1 MTTTHIPDDAIEAAI
16 EQHDDPEHEDA
27 LTAEVARA
35 TLDDIQQSIEEYYSE
50 WLDMVDDETVEIVHE
65 DTEAIVLA
73 DHSGHAWREELDA
86 AGVED
91 DVHRTVIRSAHHKAA
106 SKLTERSWSASDP
119 FVFEKPRT
127 WQIAEQHVRRTIAKL
142 ARESGSV
149 ARGADRWA
157 VERQDMR
164 LKEWGDE
171 DTGTDRPHQT
181 ISKNARRG
189 REEAER

>member
-1 MTTTHIPDDAIEAAI
+1 MTTTHITDDAIEAAI
-16 EQHDDPEHEDA
+16 EQHDDPEHDDA
-27 LTAEVARA
+27 LTVEAARA
-35 TLDDIQQSIEEYYSE
+35 ILGDIQNSIEDYYSE
-50 WLDMVDDETVEIVHE
+50 WLDMVDEETVEIVHE
-65 DTEAIVLA
+65 DKEVIVFA
-73 DHSGHAWREELDA
+73 DHSAHGWREELDA

-91 DVHRTVIRSAHHKAA
+91 DVHRTVIKSAHHKAA
-106 SKLTERSWSASDP
+106 SEITDYSWSASDP
-119 FVFEKPRT
+119 FVFEKPRD

-149 ARGADRWA
+149 ARGVDRWA

-171 DTGTDRPHQT
+171 HTGTDRPHQT

>member
-1 MTTTHIPDDAIEAAI
+1 MTTAHITDDAIEAAI
-16 EQHDDPEHEDA
+16 EQHDDPEHKDA
-27 LTAEVARA
+27 LTLGAARA
-35 TLDDIQQSIEEYYSE
+35 ILNDIQQSIEDYYSE

-65 DTEAIVLA
+65 DTEIIVFA
-73 DHSGHAWREELDA
+73 DHSGHAWNEELDA
-86 AGVED
+86 AGVKD
-91 DVHRTVIRSAHHKAA
+91 DVHRTVIKSTHHKAA
-106 SKLTERSWSASDP
+106 SELAEYSWSASDP
-119 FVFEKPRT
+119 FVFEKPRD

-149 ARGADRWA
+149 ARGVDRWA

-164 LKEWGDE
+164 LKAWGDE